1 MWTGI
6 LLMTILAMVIAGVL
20 IVANARLQSD
30 QNAAVEK
37 INVLLPQIQCAQ
49 CGYPGCRPY
58 AAAII
63 SGDADINQCAPGGA
77 ASIAALA
84 HALDRPMKSLN
95 SAFGET
101 KPPAVAIINEQACIG
116 CARCLTAC
124 PVDAII
130 GAPRFMHTV
139 IASECTGCDLCLEP
153 CPVDCITLVPAPS
166 DAAGRNRNVT
176 QVKTAPA

>member
-1 MWTGI
+1 MWIGI
-6 LLMTILAMVIAGVL
+6 LLMATLAMVIAGVL
-20 IVANARLQSD
+20 IVANARLPSD
-30 QNAAVEK
+30 QNPAVEK
-37 INVLLPQIQCAQ
+37 INALLPQIQCAQ

-63 SGDADINQCAPGGA
+63 AGDADINQCAPGGP

-84 HALDRPMKSLN
+84 RALDRPVVPLN

-101 KPPAVAIINEQACIG
+101 KPPAVAIINELACIG

-130 GAPRFMHTV
+130 GAARFMHTV

-166 DAAGRNRNVT
+166 DASGRNRNVAQAQAART
-176 QVKTAPA
+176 